1 MRYNE
6 VMGQIDMYP
15 TILSLLQVNNYAW
28 KGMGQTIFDSRKAPL
43 AISPNGEVVG
53 NTKGV
58 SAQEIS
64 RLKRAWHISDL
75 MLRFNKM
82 PSKKKSDGIK
92 AKKEKYKSI
101 KISITLPKYL
111 RK

>member
-28 KGMGQTIFDSRKAPL
+28 KGMGQTIFDSRKAPI

-58 SAQEIS
+58 STQEIN

-82 PSKKKSDGIK
+82 PSQKK
-92 AKKEKYKSI
+92 
-101 KISITLPKYL
+101 
-111 RK
+111 